1 MAKYKFYWKDG
12 KVEEGSGKTIND
24 TYKNLGHKLFTQ
36 KRFFNYWVQ
45 NELENL
51 IRYKKSKAV
60 AKNT

>member
-12 KVEEGSGKTIND
+12 KVEEGSGKTVND
-24 TYKNLGHKLFTQ
+24 AYKNLGHK
-36 KRFFNYWVQ
+36 Q